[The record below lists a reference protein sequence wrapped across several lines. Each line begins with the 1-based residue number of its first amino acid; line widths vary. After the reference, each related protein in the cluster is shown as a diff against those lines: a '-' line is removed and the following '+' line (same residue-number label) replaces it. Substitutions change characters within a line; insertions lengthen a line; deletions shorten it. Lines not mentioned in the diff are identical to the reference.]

1 MQIKWQGK
9 AHIHATWETNAA
21 LTSYRGIRRLENYF
35 RKFVLDDIQL
45 KKPDSDIPPEEK
57 EKYILDR
64 EQEAEALLEHTKV
77 ERVIGVDQDEDGYT
91 TYYVKCMFWKT
102 YRKVFD

>member
-77 ERVIGVDQDEDGYT
+77 ERVIGVDQDEDGST
-91 TYYVKCMFWKT
+91 TYYVKCMF
-102 YRKVFD
+102 RENLS